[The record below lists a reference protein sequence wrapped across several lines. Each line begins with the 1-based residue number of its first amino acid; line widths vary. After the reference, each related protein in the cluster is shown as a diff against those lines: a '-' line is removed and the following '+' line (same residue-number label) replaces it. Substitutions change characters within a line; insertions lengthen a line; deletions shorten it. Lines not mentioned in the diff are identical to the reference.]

1 MGGYILL
8 RCRTGLHD
16 CLQIL
21 ALHKYYAIKNEKT
34 ILLEFM
40 MYKSTNLNDI
50 FNFSNYP
57 AKVILDTKPILQQ
70 LYDSNIETIP
80 SIYKTQ
86 ILDPKDVIISINH
99 IGYFLY
105 NDRVKFDLNI
115 NYPDNIL
122 PVYDNGFNYHLN
134 YDFMLENIN
143 FNNKLIENFKKIL
156 FKRKY
161 NAIHIRNTDRNNN
174 YIKFYLMSIYKFINK
189 SKLPVFLASDDINI
203 LIKLKNKYKDKILL
217 SKTTYYNNTINNDVI
232 IHQNGN
238 LHQYGTIKSNVLN
251 EAIYDLLFLAC
262 ANNIIITCKKSGFSR
277 LAKFLCENKEILN
290 NLIK

>member
-161 NAIHIRNTDRNNN
+161 NAIHIRNTDRNN
-174 YIKFYLMSIYKFINK
+174 IN
-189 SKLPVFLASDDINI
+189 LLTNQNFL
-203 LIKLKNKYKDKILL
+203 Y
-217 SKTTYYNNTINNDVI
+217 
-232 IHQNGN
+232 
-238 LHQYGTIKSNVLN
+238 
-251 EAIYDLLFLAC
+251 F
-262 ANNIIITCKKSGFSR
+262 
-277 LAKFLCENKEILN
+277 
-290 NLIK
+290 